1 MDFTKDDTSHISL
14 DGGGERLDSTI
25 NDDDESKTAVDAAAD
40 PVDTDAAPNTT
51 IASPTEDSNTQ
62 RNASTP
68 NKERHSLT
76 LDQRRSLRRW
86 ANSQVIRPSHKA
98 CIDWFESQYGL
109 VISQS
114 TVSHSLSP
122 KYTRLDGDSQ
132 LSGSRLRFGNWP
144 DVEKLVLVWHAD
156 MVNRGRPP
164 SNEELVQKA
173 TQVFESLPRYKGEK
187 PPNFS
192 PGWVHRFKK
201 RYGLLMRRRSRFTAP
216 HGQDGSS
223 PDGNHLDLPY
233 LVDLIPRIMSLT
245 SNTPPGVIQETIQ
258 RVVSLDVSLDNCT
271 IIRDTALR
279 GAVSIE
285 QQSHMDIAAAAA
297 AVAAA
302 TTSDSHDRPSISIG
316 SVEGEE
322 DDPELALQKALRQ
335 IQQQEEVSVAQGNG
349 GETQIDTCLMP
360 ARNSVGT
367 LVTSGFEPHQQQHQ
381 QTQQSPPQPQ
391 QISQQQMSQQQHG
404 AALLRAE
411 DNLKLT
417 PIPSASAPQLSGSE
431 RPVRC
436 PFCVNTRMLRSIKEA
451 VEHLSTHVVV

>member
-1 MDFTKDDTSHISL
+1 MDFTKDDTNHISL
-14 DGGGERLDSTI
+14 DGGGERLNSAI
-25 NDDDESKTAVDAAAD
+25 NDDNESKTVVHGAAAD
-40 PVDTDAAPNTT
+40 AADTDDAADTT
-51 IASPTEDSNTQ
+51 IVASAEDSTAQ
-62 RNASTP
+62 HNASTP

-156 MVNRGRPP
+156 MVNRGRQP

-201 RYGLLMRRRSRFTAP
+201 RYGLLMRRRSRFTAS
-216 HGQDGSS
+216 HGQDGNS
-223 PDGNHLDLPY
+223 PDGNSLDLPY

-245 SNTPPGVIQETIQ
+245 STTPPGVIQETIQ
-258 RVVSLDVSLDNCT
+258 RVVSLDVSLDNCAL
-271 IIRDTALR
+271 IRDTALR
-279 GAVSIE
+279 GAASVE

-302 TTSDSHDRPSISIG
+302 TTSDAHDRPSMSIG

-335 IQQQEEVSVAQGNG
+335 IQQQEEASVVQASSS
-349 GETQIDTCLMP
+349 ETQIDACLMP
-360 ARNSVGT
+360 PRNGVGT
-367 LVTSGFEPHQQQHQ
+367 LVTGGFEPHQQQHHHQ
-381 QTQQSPPQPQ
+381 IQQSPPQPQ
-391 QISQQQMSQQQHG
+391 QISQQQHG
-404 AALLRAE
+404 TALLRAE
-411 DNLKLT
+411 DDLKLT
-417 PIPSASAPQLSGSE
+417 PIPSASAPQLSGPE

>member
-1 MDFTKDDTSHISL
+1 MDFTKDDTNDTSL
-14 DGGGERLDSTI
+14 HGGGEQLDSA
-25 NDDDESKTAVDAAAD
+25 NNHDDESKTAVDTAAD
-40 PVDTDAAPNTT
+40 PIDADAAPNTT
-51 IASPTEDSNTQ
+51 SAEPAEDSTTQ
-62 RNASTP
+62 RSASTP

-86 ANSQVIRPSHKA
+86 ANSQVLRPSHKA

-156 MVNRGRPP
+156 MVNRGRQP

-173 TQVFESLPRYKGEK
+173 TQIFESLPRYKGEK

-216 HGQDGSS
+216 HGQDGSN
-223 PDGNHLDLPY
+223 PDGTPLDLPY
-233 LVDLIPRIMSLT
+233 LIDLIPRIMSLT

-271 IIRDTALR
+271 LIRDTALR
-279 GAVSIE
+279 GATSVE

-302 TTSDSHDRPSISIG
+302 TTSDTHDRPSMSGG

-335 IQQQEEVSVAQGNG
+335 IQQQEEVSVVQGNS
-349 GETQIDTCLMP
+349 GEAQIDTCLMP
-360 ARNSVGT
+360 ARNGVGT
-367 LVTSGFEPHQQQHQ
+367 LVTSGFESQQQQQQHPHHQ
-381 QTQQSPPQPQ
+381 QVQQSPQQPQ
-391 QISQQQMSQQQHG
+391 QISQQQNG

-411 DNLKLT
+411 DDLKLT
-417 PIPSASAPQLSGSE
+417 PIPSASAPQLSGPE